1 MAKNA
6 IRDPKALEKYKDK
19 AKKAKDIGS
28 PNDKRSN
35 GFLKYCEDKFEDD
48 FKENDNKIADFKNGR
63 SHRAVRLE
71 KSWRDYEKKSKYEK
85 KAGKMPDPTPS
96 KFRPDSNF
104 GSVTDTID
112 KMIEG
117 TQIFFSKS
125 FKKKYFTIFFLK
137 IVKVSHF
144 INHLLFLLRFIKI
157 SNGYY

>member
-19 AKKAKDIGS
+19 QDKAKKAKEKGTT
-28 PNDKRSN
+28 NDKRSS

-48 FKENDNKIADFKNGR
+48 IKENDNKIADFKNGR

-71 KSWRDYEKKSKYEK
+71 KSWRAYEKKSKYEK

-117 TQIFFSKS
+117 KQIFFSN
-125 FKKKYFTIFFLK
+125 FTEFFHRNRFSQIF
-137 IVKVSHF
+137 
-144 INHLLFLLRFIKI
+144 
-157 SNGYY
+157 

>member
-1 MAKNA
+1 M
-6 IRDPKALEKYKDK
+6 
-19 AKKAKDIGS
+19 
-28 PNDKRSN
+28 
-35 GFLKYCEDKFEDD
+35 KYCEDKFEDD
-48 FKENDNKIADFKNGR
+48 IKENDNKIADFKNGR

-117 TQIFFSKS
+117 TQIFFFQKVSRKDI
-125 FKKKYFTIFFLK
+125 FTIFFLK

-144 INHLLFLLRFIKI
+144 INHLLFFSRFIKV
-157 SNGYY
+157 

>member
-1 MAKNA
+1 M
-6 IRDPKALEKYKDK
+6 
-19 AKKAKDIGS
+19 
-28 PNDKRSN
+28 
-35 GFLKYCEDKFEDD
+35 KYCEDKFEND

-117 TQIFFSKS
+117 TVWTQIQ
-125 FKKKYFTIFFLK
+125 
-137 IVKVSHF
+137 
-144 INHLLFLLRFIKI
+144 I
-157 SNGYY
+157 SRQIYLALSQRLAIG